1 MNKLETL
8 KSQLKRGQVYRR
20 ADVSK
25 WSTAV
30 DRHLK
35 ALVEEGTLKK
45 LSPGVYYYPK
55 QTAFG
60 EAPADEMTLVRTF
73 LKDDRFLLTSPN
85 LYNSLGVG
93 TTQLYNSKLVYNHK
107 RHGDFKL
114 GNRMFSFRI
123 KPHFPSRLSQEFLLV
138 DLVNHLDQLAEEPQ
152 MVLDKVLQKAKTMN
166 SAKMKKS
173 LKDYGNEKTKRL
185 LLPAL
190 EASEQN
196 V

>member
-20 ADVSK
+20 ADFTN

-45 LSPGVYYYPK
+45 VSPGVYYYPK
-55 QTAFG
+55 QTVFG

-73 LKDDRFLLTSPN
+73 LKDDRFLLTTPN

-93 TTQLYNSKLVYNHK
+93 TTQLYNSKVVYNHK

-114 GNRMFSFRI
+114 GNRTFSFRI
-123 KPHFPSRLSQEFLLV
+123 KPHFPYKLSQEFLLV
-138 DLVNHLDQLAEEPQ
+138 DLVNHLDQVAEEPHL
-152 MVLDKVLQKAKTMN
+152 VLENVRRKTSAMN
-166 SAKMKKS
+166 RTKMKRTV
-173 LKDYGNEKTKRL
+173 KDYGTEKTKRL

-190 EASEQN
+190 ETAGQYI
-196 V
+196 